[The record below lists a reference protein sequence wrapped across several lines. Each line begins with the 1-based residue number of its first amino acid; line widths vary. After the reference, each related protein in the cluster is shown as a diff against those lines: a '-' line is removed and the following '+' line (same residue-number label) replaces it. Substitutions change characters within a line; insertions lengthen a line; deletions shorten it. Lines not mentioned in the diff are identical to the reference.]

1 MRIILLS
8 MIFCTFA
15 FKFRRSLYLM
25 QNMTN
30 TSNLLVSKSLP
41 IVEYMFYNPLN
52 FNQEIDFEYLQRESS
67 TVSVFRKY
75 RLFPLGKHSSFG
87 CSAQAGAHFLLRNPV
102 G

>member
-41 IVEYMFYNPLN
+41 IVEYMFYNTLN
-52 FNQEIDFEYLQRESS
+52 FNQEIDFEYLA
-67 TVSVFRKY
+67 T
-75 RLFPLGKHSSFG
+75 
-87 CSAQAGAHFLLRNPV
+87 
-102 G
+102 

>member
-52 FNQEIDFEYLQRESS
+52 FNILQRESS

>member
-30 TSNLLVSKSLP
+30 TSN
-41 IVEYMFYNPLN
+41 VEYMFYNPLN
-52 FNQEIDFEYLQRESS
+52 FNQEIDFEYLA
-67 TVSVFRKY
+67 T
-75 RLFPLGKHSSFG
+75 
-87 CSAQAGAHFLLRNPV
+87 
-102 G
+102 

>member
-15 FKFRRSLYLM
+15 FKFRRSLHLM

-52 FNQEIDFEYLQRESS
+52 FNQEIDFEYLA
-67 TVSVFRKY
+67 T
-75 RLFPLGKHSSFG
+75 
-87 CSAQAGAHFLLRNPV
+87 
-102 G
+102 